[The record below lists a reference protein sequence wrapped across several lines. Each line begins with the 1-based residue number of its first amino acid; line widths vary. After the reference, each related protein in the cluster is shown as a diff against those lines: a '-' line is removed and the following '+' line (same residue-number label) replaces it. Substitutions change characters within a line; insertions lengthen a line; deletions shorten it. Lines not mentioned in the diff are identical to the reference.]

1 MCDSHYTQVLQGPP
15 IIASEYFAWPIS
27 FIYTHIYGPYMFI
40 YEGQLDV
47 YLFQMPITTSSTLQI
62 STMHMLAIPYA
73 HLQSAA
79 HHKAKISK
87 VLNSHIQAWN
97 RSIAF
102 WPFQV
107 FAIEGLSTSLNCNS
121 DLPTDPLSAL
131 HRLRA
136 PRTGGCLYQWVSLLV
151 RLNGSALQWLLPVLG
166 AERITKAHCIVH
178 SAHSIVHS
186 AHCTVHS
193 ALDRFEFECSVQ

>member
-1 MCDSHYTQVLQGPP
+1 MSGGETHERTLNKCAHYCTAAGWSFIHISAVKKLFQAPTFHVAFAVNLIYMSDSHYTQVLQGPP
-15 IIASEYFAWPIS
+15 MIASEYFAWPIS

-87 VLNSHIQAWN
+87 VLNSHI
-97 RSIAF
+97 
-102 WPFQV
+102 
-107 FAIEGLSTSLNCNS
+107 
-121 DLPTDPLSAL
+121 
-131 HRLRA
+131 
-136 PRTGGCLYQWVSLLV
+136 
-151 RLNGSALQWLLPVLG
+151 
-166 AERITKAHCIVH
+166 
-178 SAHSIVHS
+178 
-186 AHCTVHS
+186 
-193 ALDRFEFECSVQ
+193 